1 MANKMRRDALRR
13 WVVSG
18 IAAALLAAL
27 YGIIFRF
34 SAQDGEQS
42 GSLSQEISARCVD
55 ILNSLSG
62 GDWSEASMS
71 GLAAA
76 FEHPIRKL
84 AHFSEYACMGILVYT
99 LLSQWMRRGRGRCL
113 LTVAWVFLSA
123 ACDEFHQY
131 FVPGRWAS
139 PWDVLLDTCGGVFG
153 MLLCICAAALWRRHG
168 AERKAKSAR
177 GCVEESD

>member
-1 MANKMRRDALRR
+1 MANKMRRDTLRR

-62 GDWSEASMS
+62 GDWSEARMS

-113 LTVAWVFLSA
+113 LTV
-123 ACDEFHQY
+123 
-131 FVPGRWAS
+131 
-139 PWDVLLDTCGGVFG
+139 DVLLDTCGGAFG

-168 AERKAKSAR
+168 AGRKAKAAR
-177 GCVEESD
+177 GCVEERD